1 MNDAERSKVL
11 GDDTSAWIFG
21 GPQHEEIHAVLM
33 LYARTEPSLASL
45 VARHEGDLAAAGA
58 RVLRR
63 DEGRLFPDNHEHFGF
78 HDGISQPLVS
88 GGPRRLRNRETPL
101 APGELLLGYVD
112 AYGETTPSPAPRGFD
127 FGRNGTFVVY
137 RVLRQDVAAFWT
149 AMYDRARPRPGESV
163 DDAAVR
169 LGASLVGRWP
179 GGAPLAVH
187 PDRDVARDG
196 SLNDFGYARE
206 DGGGFKCPF
215 GAHVRRANPRD
226 MLAPSAKESLVEV
239 GRHRLFRRG
248 RPYGPPLASPRSTWR
263 VDDGIERGLVF
274 IALCASLRR
283 QFEFIQQTWVQSP
296 KFAGLY
302 DERDPMI
309 GTSPDSVRRFTLQ
322 AEPVRRCL
330 VDLPSF
336 VSVRGGAYFFMPGLR
351 ALAWL
356 SSVPSP

>member
-11 GDDTSAWIFG
+11 GDDTSAWVFG

-45 VARHEGDLAAAGA
+45 VARHEDDLAAAGA

-88 GGPRRLRNRETPL
+88 DGPRRLHNRETSI

-112 AYGETTPSPAPRGFD
+112 AYGERTPSPAPRGFD

-196 SLNDFGYARE
+196 SLNDFGYAHE
-206 DGGGFKCPF
+206 DPGGFKCPF

-248 RPYGPPLASPRSTWR
+248 RPYGPQLASPRSTWR

-336 VSVRGGAYFFMPGLR
+336 VSLRGGAYFFMPGLR
-351 ALAWL
+351 AMTWL